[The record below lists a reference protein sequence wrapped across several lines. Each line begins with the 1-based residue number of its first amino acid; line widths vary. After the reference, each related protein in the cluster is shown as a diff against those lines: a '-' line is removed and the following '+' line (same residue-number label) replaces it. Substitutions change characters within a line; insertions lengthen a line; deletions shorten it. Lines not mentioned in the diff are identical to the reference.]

1 MLGYIKPWQDEL
13 KVKDL
18 RRYRAVYCGVCKQI
32 AALNTQF
39 ERMAVSY
46 DTTFLAIFLLAF
58 VEDEPES
65 RKEACIA
72 RPLQKRETAKGHPV
86 LDFAAGT
93 TSFLVYAK
101 ALDDRRDGRKG
112 RAFFIELFFRSGAK
126 KFSQN
131 YPRLE
136 AKLKTFLAEAWRRE
150 KEVFPGL
157 AENTPK
163 IAEEAAR
170 ELAGYSGKMLA
181 EIFLEGA
188 KLTKS
193 AVFDDERYFH
203 TLGLFATYL
212 GEWVYLIDAF
222 DDWEEDRKK
231 GNFNPFFN
239 LPREEA
245 YRLAE
250 ALLQEKIQRIDHT
263 AALFPYYKDAGLLE
277 NILHLGLRA
286 QVRQVKK
293 KKEYYR

>member
-13 KVKDL
+13 RVKDL

-58 VEDEPES
+58 AEDEPES
-65 RKEACIA
+65 KKEACFA

-86 LDFAAGT
+86 LDFAAGI

-101 ALDDRRDGRKG
+101 AHDDRRDGREG
-112 RAFFIELFFRSGAK
+112 RAFFIKLFFKSGAK

-131 YPRLE
+131 YPLLE
-136 AKLKTFLAEAWRRE
+136 AKLKNLLAAAWQRE
-150 KEVFPGL
+150 EKIFPEL
-157 AENTPK
+157 ADNTPE
-163 IAEEAAR
+163 IAEKTAR

-188 KLTKS
+188 KKTKS
-193 AVFDDERYFH
+193 FVFDDERYRH

-231 GNFNPFFN
+231 GNFNPFLN

-263 AALFPYYKDAGLLE
+263 AALFPYYKDAELLE

-286 QVRQVKK
+286 QVQQVKK
-293 KKEYYR
+293 KKENFL